1 MTRWAVGIAALV
13 ASGVLHAAGMLALS
27 RPDAVQ
33 MQGGA
38 TGEAALL
45 GDAFADLAAGAVPVV
60 ASPQPSATAD
70 MQQAVAV
77 PETPPVTPAATPPL
91 SPTGAVATAAP
102 PRMVAP
108 SLPALQQATVTPDLS
123 APQSPYPTAPATTEG
138 VASVVAAVTP
148 PVAPTATVR
157 PEARPSPPVA
167 PQTRAALPE
176 TPPTTRP
183 PAAARAAGNAGVNAR
198 KGSAAGSDTASAIGA
213 AGARVAAGP
222 PGNAAA
228 DNFPGLVLRQ
238 IHAARK
244 PRAPAR
250 GTVVVAFSI
259 APSGALAGASVER
272 SSGSPALD
280 RVALDHIRRAAPFP
294 APPKGARTRFT
305 FEFVGRP

>member
-91 SPTGAVATAAP
+91 SPTGAVDTAAP

-108 SLPALQQATVTPDLS
+108 SQPALPQAAVTPDLS
-123 APQSPYPTAPATTEG
+123 APQSPYPTEPATTEG

-157 PEARPSPPVA
+157 PEARPSLPAAAQTLSARPDAPPA
-167 PQTRAALPE
+167 
-176 TPPTTRP
+176 TRP
-183 PAAARAAGNAGVNAR
+183 PAAAARPAGNAGVNAR

-228 DNFPGLVLRQ
+228 DNFPGQVLRQ

-294 APPKGARTRFT
+294 APP
-305 FEFVGRP
+305 